1 MYIRK
6 KLKAALDYMGAPYC
20 IKTIDLEECLYRD
33 FGNGFDV
40 EVSGLCS
47 RHKNAIAVYLWQVR
61 GGQQIVERV
70 FGIGSLV
77 ELKSVLDG
85 LAERYGGKTA

>member
-1 MYIRK
+1 MYVHK
-6 KLKAALDYMGAPYC
+6 KLKAALDYMGVPYC
-20 IKTIDLEECLYRD
+20 IKTIDLEKCLYRD

-47 RHKNAIAVYLWQVR
+47 MRKNAVTVYIWQV
-61 GGQQIVERV
+61 GGGLQIVERIS
-70 FGIGSLV
+70 GIGSLA

-85 LAERYGGKTA
+85 LTKRYGGITA